1 EYRARRRPRYTG
13 RPRRP
18 PRPPAHGTAPHRYAP
33 EEFTAIQDSHVR
45 VQHDPSPA
53 HPAPPVEAAPPRR
66 RAFGLFRRRTRAA
79 GEPPPTMTQLYH
91 AHRIRLVRLAT
102 LLVDDQETAEDV
114 VQEAF
119 TAAFRRY
126 GAGLGELDDPP
137 AYLRR
142 CVVNGAR
149 SVLRRRRTAR
159 AWIPPVPPPVASPE
173 DDALRAERDR
183 RLRHAL
189 GRLTRRQREV
199 LVLRYWENLSE
210 SEIAGTLGI
219 PSGTVKST
227 ASRGLTALHRLL
239 MEDDT

>member
-1 EYRARRRPRYTG
+1 MV
-13 RPRRP
+13 
-18 PRPPAHGTAPHRYAP
+18 HRFAS
-33 EEFTAIQDSHVR
+33 EEFTAIQESHIRVR
-45 VQHDPSPA
+45 YDPTPPPRVPPA
-53 HPAPPVEAAPPRR
+53 EATSPRR
-66 RAFGLFRRRTRAA
+66 RAFGLFRRRAREA

-126 GAGLGELDDPP
+126 GARLGELDDPP

-159 AWIPPVPPPVASPE
+159 AWVPPVLPPAASPE

-183 RLRHAL
+183 RLRQAL
-189 GRLTRRQREV
+189 RQLTRRQREV

-239 MEDDT
+239 REEDT

>member
-1 EYRARRRPRYTG
+1 VPGMSLSPVHRPGARCRM
-13 RPRRP
+13 
-18 PRPPAHGTAPHRYAP
+18 APVVHRFAS
-33 EEFTAIQDSHVR
+33 EEFTAIQESHIRVR
-45 VQHDPSPA
+45 YDPTPPSRV
-53 HPAPPVEAAPPRR
+53 PPVQAPSPRR
-66 RAFGLFRRRTRAA
+66 RAFGLFRRRTREA

-126 GAGLGELDDPP
+126 GARLGELDDPP

-159 AWIPPVPPPVASPE
+159 AWVPPVLPPAASPE

-183 RLRHAL
+183 RLRQAL
-189 GRLTRRQREV
+189 GQLTRRQREV

-239 MEDDT
+239 REEDT

>member
-1 EYRARRRPRYTG
+1 MT
-13 RPRRP
+13 
-18 PRPPAHGTAPHRYAP
+18 
-33 EEFTAIQDSHVR
+33 IQESHVR
-45 VQHDPSPA
+45 GRHEPSPA
-53 HPAPPVEAAPPRR
+53 FAAPSGEAAPPRR
-66 RAFGLFRRRTRAA
+66 RVFGLFRRRTREV

-91 AHRIRLVRLAT
+91 AHRMRLVRLAT

-119 TAAFRRY
+119 TAAFRRH
-126 GAGLGELDDPP
+126 GARLGELDDPP

-159 AWIPPVPPPVASPE
+159 AWVPPVAPPVASPE

-189 GRLTRRQREV
+189 GLLTRRQREV

-210 SEIAGTLGI
+210 VEIAGTLGI

-227 ASRGLTALHRLL
+227 ASRGLTALHKLL
-239 MEDDT
+239 EDDA

>member
-1 EYRARRRPRYTG
+1 MV
-13 RPRRP
+13 
-18 PRPPAHGTAPHRYAP
+18 HRFAS
-33 EEFTAIQDSHVR
+33 EEFTAIQESHIRVR
-45 VQHDPSPA
+45 YDPTPPSRVPPA
-53 HPAPPVEAAPPRR
+53 EAPPPRR
-66 RAFGLFRRRTRAA
+66 RAFGLFRRRPREA

-126 GAGLGELDDPP
+126 GARLGELDDPP

-159 AWIPPVPPPVASPE
+159 AWVPPVLPPVASPE

-183 RLRHAL
+183 RLRQAL
-189 GRLTRRQREV
+189 AQLTRRQREV

-239 MEDDT
+239 REEDT

>member
-1 EYRARRRPRYTG
+1 
-13 RPRRP
+13 
-18 PRPPAHGTAPHRYAP
+18 
-33 EEFTAIQDSHVR
+33 
-45 VQHDPSPA
+45 
-53 HPAPPVEAAPPRR
+53 
-66 RAFGLFRRRTRAA
+66 
-79 GEPPPTMTQLYH
+79 MTQLYH
-91 AHRIRLVRLAT
+91 AHRLRLVRLAT
-102 LLVDDQETAEDV
+102 LLVDDRETAEDV

-119 TAAFRRY
+119 TAAFRRH
-126 GAGLGELDDPP
+126 GARLGELDDPP

-159 AWIPPVPPPVASPE
+159 AWVPPVAPPVASPE

-199 LVLRYWENLSE
+199 LVLRYWGNLSE

-239 MEDDT
+239 LEDDA

>member
-1 EYRARRRPRYTG
+1 
-13 RPRRP
+13 
-18 PRPPAHGTAPHRYAP
+18 
-33 EEFTAIQDSHVR
+33 
-45 VQHDPSPA
+45 
-53 HPAPPVEAAPPRR
+53 
-66 RAFGLFRRRTRAA
+66 
-79 GEPPPTMTQLYH
+79 MTQLYH

-119 TAAFRRY
+119 TAAFRQY
-126 GAGLGELDDPP
+126 GARLGELDDPP

-159 AWIPPVPPPVASPE
+159 AWVPPVLPPAASPE

-183 RLRHAL
+183 RLRQAL
-189 GRLTRRQREV
+189 GQLTRRQREV

-239 MEDDT
+239 REEDT

>member
-1 EYRARRRPRYTG
+1 RGRRRPRDTG
-13 RPRRP
+13 RPRR
-18 PRPPAHGTAPHRYAP
+18 RPTTSAVHRYAS
-33 EEFTAIQDSHVR
+33 EEFTAIQESHIR
-45 VQHDPSPA
+45 VHRDPI
-53 HPAPPVEAAPPRR
+53 PAPRTPPAPDAAPRR
-66 RAFGLFRRRTRAA
+66 RAFGLFRRRTREA

-91 AHRIRLVRLAT
+91 AHRMRLVRLAT

-119 TAAFRRY
+119 TAAFRRH
-126 GAGLGELDDPP
+126 GARLGELDDPP

-210 SEIAGTLGI
+210 SEIAGTLGM

-239 MEDDT
+239 MEDDA